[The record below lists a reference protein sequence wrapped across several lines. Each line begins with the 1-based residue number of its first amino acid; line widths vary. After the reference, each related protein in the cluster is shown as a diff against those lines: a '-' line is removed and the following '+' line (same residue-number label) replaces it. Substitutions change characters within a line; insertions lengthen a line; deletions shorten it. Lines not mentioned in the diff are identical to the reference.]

1 MTHLAGAKLLLN
13 SNAHNTEES
22 LTPTSIQA
30 IAQGAGLND
39 LEIKQVLEVNPRL
52 LLRKLGPR

>member
-13 SNAHNTEES
+13 SNAHNAEEL

-30 IAQGAGLND
+30 IAQSAGLND
-39 LEIKQVLEVNPRL
+39 LGIEQVLEVNPRL
-52 LLRKLGPR
+52 LLRKLGLR